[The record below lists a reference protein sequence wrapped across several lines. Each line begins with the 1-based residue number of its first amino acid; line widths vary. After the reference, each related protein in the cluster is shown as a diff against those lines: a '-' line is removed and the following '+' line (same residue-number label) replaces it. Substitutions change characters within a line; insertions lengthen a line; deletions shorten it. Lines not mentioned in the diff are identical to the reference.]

1 MFESQ
6 GRARRRAA
14 RGAVLVVVAA
24 ALAAC
29 GSEQGSGGQGGP
41 AGPGGGGP
49 APVTVITAEA
59 GSVDVEQQY
68 AGRVRGSREVEV
80 RNRVEG
86 VLEERLYR
94 EGQIVE
100 QGEAMFRIDSEPFE
114 VAVRAAEAEL
124 ATVQADLAQARRE
137 WERTSRLYE
146 RNAVSERERDQARS
160 ALELARAQVAVAEAR
175 VEQAQLDLDYTEVK
189 APVSGVT
196 SLEARP
202 EGSLL
207 EQGALLSTIVQ
218 QDPVHVRFALP
229 ESDAAIQRTAREAM
243 RDGGD
248 GDHKREARVI
258 LPDGS
263 EYERTG
269 VIDFTAST
277 IDSSTGTV
285 LARAVFDNPDDV
297 LIPGQFV
304 RVRVLLRTLDDVIV
318 VPEKAVG
325 SGPEGPQVYLVGDD
339 STARSRPVELG
350 PVTPEGQVI
359 LDGLEPGD
367 RVVVNGLAGLR
378 DGAEV
383 DADRAD
389 DGGGE

>member
-1 MFESQ
+1 MSEFQ
-6 GRARRRAA
+6 GRALGRAA
-14 RGAVLVVVAA
+14 RGAVMVLAAA

-29 GSEQGSGGQGGP
+29 GSEQGSGGGQG
-41 AGPGGGGP
+41 GPGGGGP
-49 APVTVITAEA
+49 SPVTVITAEA

-100 QGEAMFRIDSEPFE
+100 QGDAMFRIDSEPFE

-189 APVSGVT
+189 APASGVT

-207 EQGALLSTIVQ
+207 ERGALLSTIVQ

-243 RDGGD
+243 RDSGD
-248 GDHKREARVI
+248 GDHEREARVI
-258 LPDGS
+258 LPDGR
-263 EYERTG
+263 EYERAG

-325 SGPEGPQVYLVGDD
+325 SGPEGPQVYRVGED
-339 STARSRPVELG
+339 STARSEPVELG

-359 LDGLEPGD
+359 LDGLEAGD
-367 RVVVNGLAGLR
+367 RVVVNGMVGLQ

-383 DADRAD
+383 EVSQA
-389 DGGGE
+389 DGGGSE